1 MLRTFII
8 VNIGWYFD
16 RALRGLDAFAMLGK
30 TFFAPAFAQL
40 SDGTLLTLG
49 LAANDFTILFFATLI
64 LIAVSVLQER
74 GMHIRER
81 VLALPVIPRVIL
93 LYAFMYFVAANFMGA
108 NAGDA
113 GFMYA
118 IF

>member
-1 MLRTFII
+1 
-8 VNIGWYFD
+8 
-16 RALRGLDAFAMLGK
+16 MLGK

-49 LAANDFTILFFATLI
+49 LAASDFTILFWATLI

-74 GMHIRER
+74 GMQIRSSI
-81 VLALPVIPRVIL
+81 LALPVLPRVIL
-93 LYAFMYFVAANFMGA
+93 LYAFMYFVASNFMGA
-108 NAGDA
+108 NAGNA